1 MLDRTYNVVELL
13 ERKVCLVDFAAW
25 LKATTRITDAYFITF
40 FWWVITKK
48 ASSSFPGSAASLSSS
63 CPASPWS
70 SSTSSS
76 SPPWGEQSRGDA
88 GWRSTRRSRWRKPGW
103 QGRTRWP
110 GGVKT
115 SLVFSLFYDW
125 HKNCQVKWKEALT
138 FLKAQLLWLKIRQT
152 QSLSGFWNPVPR
164 SILID
169 WLVGWL
175 KSDRC
180 NVLLNY

>member
-25 LKATTRITDAYFITF
+25 LKATTRITNAYFITF

-88 GWRSTRRSRWRKPGW
+88 GWRSTRRSRLEAKDGW
-103 QGRTRWP
+103 TARDFPSLAAVLGRVKIEGRETRTRPPWCSSSSSP
-110 GGVKT
+110 
-115 SLVFSLFYDW
+115 SS
-125 HKNCQVKWKEALT
+125 
-138 FLKAQLLWLKIRQT
+138 
-152 QSLSGFWNPVPR
+152 SLSRFP
-164 SILID
+164 SQCLAFCI
-169 WLVGWL
+169 
-175 KSDRC
+175 
-180 NVLLNY
+180 

>member
-115 SLVFSLFYDW
+115 SLYFFV
-125 HKNCQVKWKEALT
+125 
-138 FLKAQLLWLKIRQT
+138 LWLT
-152 QSLSGFWNPVPR
+152 QELSGKMKGSFDFSRHSFSDSKSDKRKVFPCSETQFQDPYW
-164 SILID
+164 LID
-169 WLVGWL
+169 WLVGW
-175 KSDRC
+175 SQTDATSF
-180 NVLLNY
+180 